1 MMGKILVKAPA
12 QAVTQLGQG
21 LTSMLSGPKTGM
33 GQAFGGGLAGLAALN
48 QLASASENQQDIFGG
63 VGGAALAGQSAL
75 VAGGKAG
82 DALANTKP
90 GQAISNKVGNTID
103 NTKQNIARYSRER
116 DRTPS
121 SQVGVQASR
130 GQVERFKNQDLGANL
145 PKDFQLGTYGTPM
158 GGGNQSIMN
167 ISPNAPYTQ
176 SSVQP
181 NLFSPGHTGSLGP
194 HGELLTGPMP
204 PPAENYSYKV
214 PTAGTLEANQSVAPI
229 DSTAGNFGN
238 VRGPTPPTDGIPRM
252 SMADMGQMLPGVNG
266 DYQVPGVND
275 AETNPVN
282 TDASGSMQYNT
293 PVGTTAT
300 PPNVADL
307 SAAQVEAFLESQN
320 KLKNASEP
328 FEIAFRLLKSV
339 MS

>member
-82 DALANTKP
+82 DVFANTKP

-103 NTKQNIARYSRER
+103 NTKQNVARYSRER

-130 GQVERFKNQDLGANL
+130 GQVERFKNQDFGANL

-158 GGGNQSIMN
+158 GGGNQSIVN

-194 HGELLTGPMP
+194 HGELLTGQMQ
-204 PPAENYSYKV
+204 PPAGSSQL
-214 PTAGTLEANQSVAPI
+214 PTAGTLDANQTVPPI

-238 VRGPTPPTDGIPRM
+238 VQGPAPPTDGIPRM
-252 SMADMGQMLPGVNG
+252 SMADMSQVLPGVNG
-266 DYQVPGVND
+266 DYQVPPESQNLQVDSKEFGMPSVT
-275 AETNPVN
+275 TNSAN
-282 TDASGSMQYNT
+282 LM
-293 PVGTTAT
+293 
-300 PPNVADL
+300 PNVANLDANQIKEL
-307 SAAQVEAFLESQN
+307 YASQN
-320 KLKNASEP
+320 NVKNASEP